1 MKKSLLFAAATVVTL
16 SAMAAPQ
23 QFAHKQKSQMERTL
37 SISLFQKPD
46 MQKVETSSQQIHKA
60 KSAEEGPVM
69 SEFPGKPSV
78 YSMDGYPDGYYDYD
92 LPVLGLLEDNQ
103 AYFSGLL
110 PGSFNE
116 TVVIQANREGDR
128 ITIPAQKIY
137 SQYFLFDY
145 YICDM
150 FVGTL
155 DGQTGEM
162 TDEPFELIINE
173 DGSITGTDQFFLGLF
188 ADVSDYGYTD
198 RELITY
204 NIAFNLV
211 PFECNDVVEIPED
224 AQPVDYVCKYGL
236 GNGIY
241 SDMVQVYVDGSDFY
255 TNGFSSG
262 YYTWVKGTIA
272 DGKVTIPSG
281 QFMGTNA
288 AYILNMIGI
297 TNLELDASGYP
308 VSYDRLPELTFT
320 VTEDGY
326 VLDEGQVIAL
336 EYGSGEELFTYMKD
350 VELALYKGDVIAKP
364 VTPVFQEFA
373 GFFDDYGQYAFRAYF
388 PAVGTNGEFLRHAN
402 MEWAIYGD
410 EFIYTFS
417 PDDGYLLDEDMEW
430 FPADNFTDNDSWD
443 IICANGDLTMY
454 MYEGLFFEIGLQS
467 RNTVDGVTLYSDIIY
482 INPIANEEGL
492 YETHVVEVENEIP
505 VGITDVEKV
514 KVTSL
519 FDLQGRRAEKQSK
532 GLLISDGKVCFKK

>member
-46 MQKVETSSQQIHKA
+46 MQKVETTSQQIRKA

-69 SEFPGKPSV
+69 GEFASKPSI
-78 YSMDGYPDGYYDYD
+78 YTMDGYPDGYFDYD
-92 LPVLGLLEDNQ
+92 LPVLGLLEENN

-110 PGSFNE
+110 PGAFNE

-137 SQYFLFDY
+137 SQYFLFDF

-155 DGQTGEM
+155 NGRTGEI
-162 TDEPFELIINE
+162 TDEPFELFINE
-173 DGSITGTDQFFLGLF
+173 DGSITGSDQNYLALF

-198 RELITY
+198 HELITY

-211 PFECNDVVEIPED
+211 PFECEEVVELPED
-224 AQPVDYVCKYGL
+224 AEPVDYVCKYGL
-236 GNGIY
+236 SNGIY
-241 SDMVQVYVDGSDFY
+241 SDMVQVYIDGNDFY
-255 TNGFSSG
+255 TNGFSGG

-288 AYILNMIGI
+288 AYLLNMIGI
-297 TNLELDASGYP
+297 ANLELDAEGYP
-308 VSYDRLPELTFT
+308 ISYDYIPELTFT

-326 VLDEGQVIAL
+326 MLDEGQIIAL
-336 EYGSGEELFTYMKD
+336 EYGSGEEISTYMKD

-364 VTPVFQEFA
+364 VTPVFSEFA

-388 PAVGTNGEFLRHAN
+388 PAVGTNGEFLRHEN
-402 MEWAIYGD
+402 MEWAVYGD

-430 FPADNFTDNDSWD
+430 FPADNFADNDSWD
-443 IICANGDLTMY
+443 IVCSKGDLTLY

-482 INPIANEEGL
+482 INPIANDEGV

-505 VGITDVEKV
+505 VGITGVEKA
-514 KVTSL
+514 KVASL